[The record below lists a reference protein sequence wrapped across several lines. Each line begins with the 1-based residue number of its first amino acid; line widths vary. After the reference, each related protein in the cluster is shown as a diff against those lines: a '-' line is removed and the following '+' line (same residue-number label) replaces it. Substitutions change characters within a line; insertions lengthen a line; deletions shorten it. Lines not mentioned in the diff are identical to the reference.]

1 MVVTGQPILLFTFQS
16 RLGEASQL
24 AKGLKSFCGAAW
36 ASHVGLTNGSG
47 ECSEVQ
53 RDESPPSCACRG
65 RACECEIITV
75 GTPVGLGER
84 ETVVDLEEAHERDDS
99 AKNGVVHR
107 ASWGMLS
114 PAGSTLGSDRYNTT
128 T

>member
-36 ASHVGLTNGSG
+36 ASHVDLTNGSG
-47 ECSEVQ
+47 GCSEMQ

-65 RACECEIITV
+65 RVCEIITV
-75 GTPVGLGER
+75 GAPVGLGKR
-84 ETVVDLEEAHERDDS
+84 ETVVDLEEAHERATRPKTAS
-99 AKNGVVHR
+99 CIVHR
-107 ASWGMLS
+107 GGCCGRQAPPGQ
-114 PAGSTLGSDRYNTT
+114 R
-128 T
+128 